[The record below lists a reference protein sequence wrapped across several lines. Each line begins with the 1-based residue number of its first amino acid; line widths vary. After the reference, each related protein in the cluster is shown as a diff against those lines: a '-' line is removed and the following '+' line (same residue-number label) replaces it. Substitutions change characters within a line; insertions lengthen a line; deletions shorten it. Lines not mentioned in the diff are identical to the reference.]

1 MKNND
6 NNQGVTETP
15 SYIIV
20 TIDHESKL
28 IMPYADGMNFMRI
41 WSGSTEIFQRY
52 SSDTAKFRTVN
63 KKFEIRFISEETFK
77 EMQMAAVIGT
87 QPEDD

>member
-20 TIDHESKL
+20 TIDTDSKL
-28 IMPYADGMNFMRI
+28 IMEYKEAMEFLRI
-41 WSGSTEIFQRY
+41 WSSATEMYQRY
-52 SSDTAKFRTVN
+52 SSDTAKIREVDRD
-63 KKFEIRFISEETFK
+63 FELKFISETKYK
-77 EMQMAAVIGT
+77 EIKMAAVIGA

>member
-1 MKNND
+1 MINND

-20 TIDHESKL
+20 KVDHESKL
-28 IMPYADGMNFMRI
+28 IMPYKDGMEFLRI

-52 SSDTAKFRTVN
+52 SSDPIKFRPVS
-63 KKFEIRFISEETFK
+63 KEFEIKFITETAFK
-77 EMQMAAVIGT
+77 EMQMAAVIGAT
-87 QPEDD
+87 PEDD